1 MTEQENQSTP
11 VVATE
16 TPTTSDAPV
25 TQADAPVA
33 QADAP
38 IAEKRNNKAAL
49 RDLAA
54 GQVLTGKVKSITPY
68 GAFIDINVNRDG
80 LVHISELSDT
90 RVEKVEDVVQ
100 VGQEVTVRILEID
113 NSKNR
118 ISLTMRTQER
128 QARPE
133 RRRRQEVNHDAIS
146 ALKAG
151 DTVEGM
157 VKSITPIGAFV
168 DIGVG
173 KDGLVHISELSDTR
187 VEKVEDAVQIGQ
199 GYTFKIIEIDAE
211 HGRISLSL
219 RLQNLWQSPR

>member
-1 MTEQENQSTP
+1 L
-11 VVATE
+11 
-16 TPTTSDAPV
+16 
-25 TQADAPVA
+25 
-33 QADAP
+33 
-38 IAEKRNNKAAL
+38 AE
-49 RDLAA
+49 
-54 GQVLTGKVKSITPY
+54 
-68 GAFIDINVNRDG
+68 
-80 LVHISELSDT
+80 
-90 RVEKVEDVVQ
+90 
-100 VGQEVTVRILEID
+100 EVTVRILEID

-133 RRRRQEVNHDAIS
+133 RRRRQEVNHDAIFG
-146 ALKAG
+146 LKAG
-151 DTVEGM
+151 DTVEGI

-187 VEKVEDAVQIGQ
+187 VEKVEDAVQIGK

-219 RLQNLWQSPR
+219 RQSQPLTTTERHRQRPSGHWQSEWSLAIRRVCQHRRRS

>member
-16 TPTTSDAPV
+16 TPTTNDAPV

-38 IAEKRNNKAAL
+38 VAQADAPVAEKRNNKAAL

-128 QARPE
+128 QARPL
-133 RRRRQEVNHDAIS
+133 I
-146 ALKAG
+146 
-151 DTVEGM
+151 
-157 VKSITPIGAFV
+157 
-168 DIGVG
+168 
-173 KDGLVHISELSDTR
+173 
-187 VEKVEDAVQIGQ
+187 VQ
-199 GYTFKIIEIDAE
+199 K
-211 HGRISLSL
+211 
-219 RLQNLWQSPR
+219 P